1 MAANVTYIPPK
12 AAKPEALRV
21 AAYCRVSSDSSDQLH
36 SYATQIK
43 AYTEQ
48 IGAHADWEL
57 VDVYADEGLTGT
69 RMDKREDFQRLLA
82 DCRKGKVDRVLCKS
96 ISRFARNT
104 KDCLAALRELS
115 ALGVTVYFE
124 KENIDTGTLT
134 SELMVSVSGA
144 LAQQESI
151 SISQN
156 QRMSYKRRMERGE
169 FITCKAPFGYRLVEG
184 KELEIIPEEAER
196 VRWIFASY
204 LSGKSLEWIAEQM
217 EKAGIPTPDNA
228 PYWQKTSILYILTNE
243 KYIGD
248 SLNQKYLSG
257 GFPFLK
263 RRNHSEADQYYIEN
277 THPAI
282 VSRETFE
289 KVQQLLQRKGARQRM
304 EHPRSSLV
312 RKIRCGQCGTVFSR
326 RAGRSGL
333 VTWSCRKHD
342 RDAASCPVGRIPETE
357 IYAAFVR
364 MYNKLRANA
373 DIVLKPALTQLDDL
387 ERALQRENP
396 AMLEVNRAIAQAAE
410 QSHNIS
416 KLQAAGLLDTDACA
430 AKLNAIN
437 IQLTQLRR
445 ERRRLLE
452 HDDIEDTIG
461 RLHQTADA
469 IKAGPERLDTFDEDL
484 FEDWWRRSWQ
494 RARLASGSGSM
505 AELSWQRK
513 SGGQNGELSEDTV
526 WLSDPKRRTDP
537 SAGGGR
543 CGQSHSGP
551 LPGRPILSEAG
562 RPAESEEYPLQPG
575 SAGMGQAQ
583 GQTPAGEPPLH
594 RTEGLSGHLRRW
606 DFSLRPEPHSGKNGK
621 TDTQSRAAS
630 PQVGKPSAL
639 CRLRRGPP
647 SDGRQEPPERH
658 PIPEMCPMRRCHHHA
673 GRSPAG

>member
-1 MAANVTYIPPK
+1 MDY
-12 AAKPEALRV
+12 
-21 AAYCRVSSDSSDQLH
+21 
-36 SYATQIK
+36 
-43 AYTEQ
+43 YTKFIRENP
-48 IGAHADWEL
+48 DWDFVE
-57 VDVYADEGLTGT
+57 VYTDEGISAVNTKHRDGFN
-69 RMDKREDFQRLLA
+69 RMIRDALA
-82 DCRKGKVDRVLCKS
+82 GKIDLIVTKS
-96 ISRFARNT
+96 VSRFARNT
-104 KDCLAALRELS
+104 VDSLTTIRKLKEAGCEC
-115 ALGVTVYFE
+115 FFQ
-124 KENIDTGTLT
+124 KENIMTFDSKG
-134 SELMVSVSGA
+134 ELLITIMSS
-144 LAQQESI
+144 LAQEESRSI
-151 SISQN
+151 SEN
-156 QRMSYKRRMERGE
+156 VTWGQRKRFADGKVSIPYGQ
-169 FITCKAPFGYRLVEG
+169 FLGYRKGADGLP
-184 KELEIIPEEAER
+184 EIIPEEAER

-484 FEDWWRRSWQ
+484 FE
-494 RARLASGSGSM
+494 
-505 AELSWQRK
+505 ELV
-513 SGGQNGELSEDTV
+513 EEIV
-526 WLSDPKRRTDP
+526 
-537 SAGGGR
+537 
-543 CGQSHSGP
+543 
-551 LPGRPILSEAG
+551 
-562 RPAESEEYPLQPG
+562 AES
-575 SAGMGQAQ
+575 
-583 GQTPAGEPPLH
+583 QTRIRFRLH
-594 RTEGLSGHLRRW
+594 GGIELAEKVG
-606 DFSLRPEPHSGKNGK
+606 
-621 TDTQSRAAS
+621 RA
-630 PQVGKPSAL
+630 K
-639 CRLRRGPP
+639 R
-647 SDGRQEPPERH
+647 
-658 PIPEMCPMRRCHHHA
+658 
-673 GRSPAG
+673 

>member
-484 FEDWWRRSWQ
+484 FE
-494 RARLASGSGSM
+494 
-505 AELSWQRK
+505 ELV
-513 SGGQNGELSEDTV
+513 EEIV
-526 WLSDPKRRTDP
+526 
-537 SAGGGR
+537 
-543 CGQSHSGP
+543 
-551 LPGRPILSEAG
+551 
-562 RPAESEEYPLQPG
+562 AESQTRIRFRLHGGIELAEKV
-575 SAGMGQAQ
+575 GMAK
-583 GQTPAGEPPLH
+583 
-594 RTEGLSGHLRRW
+594 R
-606 DFSLRPEPHSGKNGK
+606 
-621 TDTQSRAAS
+621 
-630 PQVGKPSAL
+630 
-639 CRLRRGPP
+639 
-647 SDGRQEPPERH
+647 
-658 PIPEMCPMRRCHHHA
+658 
-673 GRSPAG
+673 